1 MSEAAADARF
11 EIPLTLLVGAA
22 GFEPATPCAQ
32 GRCATRLRYAPTLKM
47 LNLTA
52 VFLGSPVRV
61 LRLPDEIVAELFENF
76 ADSSRL
82 PKNPRR
88 LVARWIELL
97 RYSRFI
103 CNLV

>member
-1 MSEAAADARF
+1 
-11 EIPLTLLVGAA
+11 
-22 GFEPATPCAQ
+22 
-32 GRCATRLRYAPTLKM
+32 M

-61 LRLPDEIVAELFENF
+61 LRFPDEIVAELFEKF

-88 LVARWIELL
+88 LVAR
-97 RYSRFI
+97 
-103 CNLV
+103 